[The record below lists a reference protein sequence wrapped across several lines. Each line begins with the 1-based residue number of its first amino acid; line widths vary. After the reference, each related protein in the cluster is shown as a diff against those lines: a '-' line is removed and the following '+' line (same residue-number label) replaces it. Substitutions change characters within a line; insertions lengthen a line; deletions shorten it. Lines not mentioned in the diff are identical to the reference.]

1 MPKHRGIFILW
12 QLLGMLDLVTA
23 VTLGATAALV
33 NPNGIPTTPMTAL
46 PMSLIPTFAVP
57 LLFLLHII
65 CIAQARGWA
74 KEQSTGLGSGLNS
87 VAV

>member
-1 MPKHRGIFILW
+1 
-12 QLLGMLDLVTA
+12 
-23 VTLGATAALV
+23 
-33 NPNGIPTTPMTAL
+33 MTAL